1 MQRMY
6 DVYWFRDDKGTSGKL
21 NATSMTHIEA
31 CTFKSK
37 MTNYPWR
44 RLALVEV

>member
-1 MQRMY
+1 MHRMY
-6 DVYWFRDDKGTSGKL
+6 DVYWFRDDKQTSGKL
-21 NATSMTHIEA
+21 NATPMTHSEA

-37 MTNYPWR
+37 MVVYPWR

>member
-6 DVYWFRDDKGTSGKL
+6 DVYWFRASTGGKL
-21 NATSMTHIEA
+21 NSTSMTHDEA